1 MCVLNAR
8 PHVYVCGC
16 TCVHKLH
23 RAMYYCL
30 LQIWLYTN
38 ELHGAVA
45 HVSVGICCLA
55 ILSLAVAKTE
65 QDLCNFLIERLP
77 SKLSTLLS
85 NILKWL

>member
-1 MCVLNAR
+1 MSILSPHLLVVFALVGAVLQ
-8 PHVYVCGC
+8 
-16 TCVHKLH
+16 
-23 RAMYYCL
+23 MSE
-30 LQIWLYTN
+30 IWLYTN